1 MRSTEELLRQASQ
14 DGSIEITEWPRVL
27 ETVLQRLHDI
37 VRNDFPK
44 PSIPL
49 PAPLPSTIDPEV
61 VASTPPQVPASQPE
75 QRGNLPDADDLPP
88 NSQSSTKE
96 NDGPTDIAAHPS
108 APGFERTPP
117 AHQPVHPPDSMEMD
131 AGTLPPDLLSLYQNT
146 TRALEHGF
154 PQSPPHTIQRLAELV
169 LEPKKYYRFL
179 PSYLRAL
186 DRVVSVSSPLSDFPL
201 PTLQADNTGGFLTN
215 GDSSQANGITEREG
229 LGSDESLGGALLTP
243 IPWLQEN
250 RMNRRGSNERGELH
264 TENTE
269 TIEGPNGTFGTVET
283 VTATVNGVPS
293 THQAQQSF
301 YETPSASTDQAHTSD
316 NATGSTSDAQL
327 RQQGAVTQG
336 ELLRQ
341 EQESGVMP
349 LNQATPR
356 RQLISGGAAA
366 VGREPVGG
374 TASSSVPSDTAV
386 NIERDAMEED
396 SKSPDEALHA
406 HSGPETVGVEDMG
419 PQHQPL
425 GAQGLDMEAAVGR
438 QKSPPLHQGSEISP
452 APKVAEEA
460 EKETQEP
467 GAGQR
472 GKDPQDQE
480 KDMERK
486 REEENEVKAKE
497 ARESNDVVVADA
509 DGRPA
514 EEADK
519 AEVTGDLSGADA
531 ADTTTL

>member
-1 MRSTEELLRQASQ
+1 MRSAEELLRQASQ
-14 DGSIEITEWPRVL
+14 DGSIDIAEWPRVL

-37 VRNDFPK
+37 VYNDFPK

-61 VASTPPQVPASQPE
+61 VASTPPQVPASQPGQQE
-75 QRGNLPDADDLPP
+75 DLPDTHNYPP
-88 NSQSSTKE
+88 NSQNSAKE
-96 NDGPTDIAAHPS
+96 NDEPTVIAARPH
-108 APGFERTPP
+108 APGFDRTPA
-117 AHQPVHPPDSMEMD
+117 AHQPVQPPDSMEMD

-154 PQSPPHTIQRLAELV
+154 PHSPPHTIQRLAELV
-169 LEPKKYYRFL
+169 LDPRKYYRFL

-201 PTLQADNTGGFLTN
+201 PTLHADNTGGFLTN

-269 TIEGPNGTFGTVET
+269 MIEGPNGTFGTIET
-283 VTATVNGVPS
+283 VTATVNGVSS
-293 THQAQQSF
+293 THQAQQTF
-301 YETPSASTDQAHTSD
+301 YESPSASTDRGNVADS
-316 NATGSTSDAQL
+316 ATGSTSDAQL

-349 LNQATPR
+349 MNQTTPR

-374 TASSSVPSDTAV
+374 TVSPSVPSDTAA
-386 NIERDAMEED
+386 NTEGDAMEED

-438 QKSPPLHQGSEISP
+438 QKSPPLQQGSEIPP
-452 APKVAEEA
+452 APQVAEEA
-460 EKETQEP
+460 EKEAQEP

-480 KDMERK
+480 KDIERK
-486 REEENEVKAKE
+486 REEENEAKAKE